1 MAPSVG
7 WRKVVLAFIVALT
20 VGSVLGSL
28 VQTQFNLQAL
38 EGLGVEIGM
47 GARLQTTAQDLL
59 NFAPLYAILFGLS
72 FLFSQVAAFLVA
84 RMAGY
89 SGRLW
94 LCPLAAAVGLWA
106 TLRIV
111 NVLAPMPTL
120 IAATRNIE
128 GLFAMLVTAA
138 LSGLLFAVL
147 VSRLSRNNGKASAV
161 PVAILLMVAGLAL
174 PESDAVADE
183 ATGYTIETVASGLEH
198 PWSMAF
204 LPDGRMLVTERPG
217 RLRMLTANGDL
228 MPEPLDGVPEVFAS
242 GQAGLFDVLPA
253 RDFEDS
259 RKIYLSYACGSMD
272 ANHTCLASGKL
283 GEQGLENV
291 SEIFRVQPAKK
302 GNAHYGGRMV
312 WLPDN
317 TLVLTL
323 GDGFDYRE
331 QAQRRQ
337 NHIGSIV
344 RLNPD
349 GSIPADNPFAGHDSY
364 QGEIYSYGHRNV
376 QGLAYDSRQGRL
388 IAHEHGPR
396 GGDEVN
402 VIRPGANYGWPITT
416 HGLDYTGARVTPFKE
431 REGVEAPLLHW
442 TPSIAP
448 SGMTVYTGD
457 LFPQWQDDLLVGGLV
472 TRQVHRVRLADG
484 EATELE
490 ALFGGLGE
498 RIRAVVTGPD
508 GSVYL
513 LTDNADGRVLR
524 VTPD

>member
-1 MAPSVG
+1 MSAPAG
-7 WRKVVLAFIVALT
+7 WGRVVLGFIIALV

-38 EGLGVEIGM
+38 EGLGVDISVET
-47 GARLQTTAQDLL
+47 RLETTVQDLV

-72 FLFSQVAAFLVA
+72 FLLSQGAASLVA
-84 RMAGY
+84 RLAGN
-89 SGRLW
+89 SGRSW
-94 LCPLAAAVGLWA
+94 LYPLAAAVGLWA

-111 NVLAPMPTL
+111 DALAPMPTL
-120 IAATRNIE
+120 IAATRDMG

-138 LSGLLFAVL
+138 FSGWLFSVL
-147 VSRLSRNNGKASAV
+147 VSRLPRKNSKASV
-161 PVAILLMVAGLAL
+161 TPVVMLLVTSGLAL
-174 PESDAVADE
+174 PESDAMADE
-183 ATGYTIETVASGLEH
+183 TSGYTVETVASGLEH
-198 PWSMAF
+198 PWSLAF

-217 RLRMLTANGDL
+217 RLRMLTASGEL
-228 MPEPLDGVPEVFAS
+228 VPEPLNGVPEVFAS

-253 RDFEDS
+253 RDFENS
-259 RKIYLSYACGSMD
+259 RRIYLSYACGTVE
-272 ANHTCLASGKL
+272 ANHTCLARGQL
-283 GEQGLENV
+283 GEKGLNNV
-291 SEIFRVQPAKK
+291 VEIFRVQPAKK
-302 GNAHYGGRMV
+302 GNAHYGGRMA

-331 QAQRRQ
+331 QAQLPQ

-349 GSIPADNPFAGHDSY
+349 GSVPDDNPFVGHDSY
-364 QGEIYSYGHRNV
+364 LGEIYSYGHRNV
-376 QGLAYDSRQGRL
+376 QGLAYDSAQGRL

-402 VIRPGANYGWPITT
+402 VIRPGVNYGWPVTT
-416 HGLDYTGARVTPFKE
+416 HGLDYTGARVTPFEE
-431 REGVEAPLLHW
+431 REGIEAPMLHW

-448 SGMTVYTGD
+448 SGMTVYTGE
-457 LFPQWQDDLLVGGLV
+457 LFPQWRGDLLVGGLV
-472 TRQVHRVRLADG
+472 TRQVHRVRLAAG
-484 EATELE
+484 EATEVE
-490 ALFGGLGE
+490 TLFGELGE

-513 LTDNADGRVLR
+513 LTDSSEGRVLR
-524 VTPD
+524 VAPN